1 MNVSIR
7 QNGNALP
14 TVRHEGQTWTIAP
27 AEGSYEIVL
36 HNNSST
42 RKLAVVSIDGLSVID
57 GQPAS
62 RDGTGYVL
70 GPYELL
76 VIPGWRRSDREVA
89 AFTFGHNDGSYSE
102 QMGHGK
108 RNTGV
113 VGVVVYDEIPRP
125 RKIIIERVVERIIE
139 RPRPI
144 PWIGPYPWS
153 WPYPY
158 PAPHVYTVDPDF
170 HPDVILCNAD
180 IPGDAFERAATFQC
194 STQTTKG
201 MRSAELPTAGLGPKQ
216 GGHRKPC
223 STRSLH
229 STFDC
234 ATEDFDLGTGYG
246 ERQEMRTQNVTFDRC
261 PQPSEEIVLRYGTKT
276 RLRKLGVPVDDAVAE
291 AMQTA
296 PDPFPASTCAPP
308 PSWRG

>member
-1 MNVSIR
+1 MNVNIR
-7 QNGNALP
+7 QNGNTLP
-14 TVRHEGQTWTIAP
+14 TVRHEGQTWAIAP

-42 RKLAVVSIDGLSVID
+42 RKLAVVSVDGLSVID
-57 GQPAS
+57 GKPAS
-62 RDGTGYVL
+62 RDGAGYVL
-70 GPYELL
+70 GPHVLL

-113 VGVVVYDEIPRP
+113 VGVVVYNEIPRP
-125 RKIIIERVVERIIE
+125 RKAVIERVVERIIE

-144 PWIGPYPWS
+144 PWIGPYPW
-153 WPYPY
+153 PYPY
-158 PAPHVYTVDPDF
+158 PAVYTIDPDF
-170 HPDVILCNAD
+170 VPNVIFCNANHQ
-180 IPGDAFERAATFQC
+180 GDAIPDSMTIQC
-194 STQTTKG
+194 SAGEQAAKG
-201 MRSAELPTAGLGPKQ
+201 MRSAGLPTAGLGPKQ

-246 ERQEMRTQNVTFDRC
+246 ERQEMRTENVSFDCC

-276 RLRKLGVPVDDAVAE
+276 RLRKLGVPVDDAVVQPA
-291 AMQTA
+291 QTA
-296 PDPFPASTCAPP
+296 PDPFPASACAPP
-308 PSWRG
+308 PNWRG